1 MQIVIDIPDEQ
12 FITLNAKTQKE
23 VISVIDHKLL
33 INAIQNGIPL
43 PKGHGA
49 LIDINNIESIML
61 EDSLDRMVH
70 IKGDEVDWYI
80 EAPIIV
86 EAYK

>member
-12 FITLNAKTQKE
+12 YEFIKRSDKNAFATVSSKE
-23 VISVIDHKLL
+23 CMLY
-33 INAIQNGIPL
+33 AIKNGTVL
-43 PKGHGA
+43 PKEHGD

-80 EAPIIV
+80 EAPILV
-86 EAYK
+86 EADK